1 MNKILRNIIAIVA
14 GWFLGSFINIIL
26 IQLGHALLPIEGLD
40 PDNVESMQKLIP
52 SLGPEYFIF
61 PFLAHTIGTLTGAT
75 ITGLISANNSL
86 KFSMLIGV
94 FFFLGGLIMA
104 FKIPSPIWFIIADL
118 TIAYIPMAW
127 LGAKISND
135 YRKS

>member
-1 MNKILRNIIAIVA
+1 MTKKLRNIIAIVA
-14 GWFLGSFINIIL
+14 GWFSGSFINIIL
-26 IQLGHALLPIEGLD
+26 IQLGHSLLPIEGLD
-40 PDNVESMQKLIP
+40 PGNVDSIQKLNP

-61 PFLAHTIGTLTGAT
+61 PFLAHAIGTLIGAT
-75 ITGLISANNSL
+75 ITGLISANYSL
-86 KFSMLIGV
+86 KFSMLIGIY
-94 FFFLGGLIMA
+94 FFLGGLIMA

-127 LGAKISND
+127 LGAKISNN